1 MRKIVGRLILAGLVA
16 CVGLTEPASGQDP
29 PQPDLGKILGRWT
42 LEIYAD
48 GQTIALDL
56 LLENSNKVLG
66 GRMSEQM
73 GMFTDAPLKNV
84 KYEGQTLTFEI
95 TVSSPPDGMERTWLA
110 ELTVGQDM
118 VEGTISNAEVGIS
131 APITGKR
138 TKQNPK

>member
-1 MRKIVGRLILAGLVA
+1 MRKTTGWLILIAFVA
-16 CVGLTEPASGQDP
+16 CGGLTAPAFAQDRP
-29 PQPDLGKILGRWT
+29 APDLGRILGTWT

-48 GQTIALDL
+48 GQSIALIL
-56 LLENSNKVLG
+56 LLENGDDGLG

-73 GMFTDAPLKNV
+73 GMFTDAPLNNV
-84 KYEGQTLTFEI
+84 KYDGQTLTFEI

-110 ELTVGQDM
+110 EFAVGEDK

-138 TKQNPK
+138 TKQISP